1 MQKVKA
7 FSENFMLYIYRT
19 IEHYKFVS
27 KLSSET
33 TISGFNEMSKILKD
47 AQKLAKQEQT
57 AENSNLNKKNKGWS
71 VDDDW

>member
-7 FSENFMLYIYRT
+7 FLENFMLYIERA

-47 AQKLAKQEQT
+47 AQKLAKHEQT
-57 AENSNLNKKNKGWS
+57 AENSNLNEENTGWS

>member
-1 MQKVKA
+1 
-7 FSENFMLYIYRT
+7 MLYIYRT

-47 AQKLAKQEQT
+47 AQKQT
-57 AENSNLNKKNKGWS
+57 AENSNLNEKKQRMEC
-71 VDDDW
+71 

>member
-1 MQKVKA
+1 MNTI
-7 FSENFMLYIYRT
+7 NFEILSD
-19 IEHYKFVS
+19 KFVS

-57 AENSNLNKKNKGWS
+57 AENSNLNEENKGWS
-71 VDDDW
+71 VNDDW

>member
-1 MQKVKA
+1 
-7 FSENFMLYIYRT
+7 MLYIERA

-33 TISGFNEMSKILKD
+33 TISGFNKMSKILKD

-57 AENSNLNKKNKGWS
+57 AENSNLNEENKGWS